1 MLLLEAQKYLEVNL
15 LESPR
20 SGKLG
25 CGVRRGRL
33 GKVLVTAT
41 RWVATLLEH
50 GFAYYN
56 AQYRDEEDA
65 NARTRKR
72 EEI

>member
-41 RWVATLLEH
+41 RWVATLLV
-50 GFAYYN
+50 AS
-56 AQYRDEEDA
+56 
-65 NARTRKR
+65 
-72 EEI
+72 